1 MNSPASLLLSSPSHS
16 RLPIPTKSILRSR
29 PSLGLASIASKPAG
43 LSSYQNHADNLYP
56 GEVEQYGTPRQRS
69 ESFDS
74 ASDTSSHLDSIL
86 DAYADM
92 YPEQGQ
98 GSEDEEEE
106 EVEQQEE
113 EQEQEKEQEE
123 TPWDTRGKTGL
134 FGGGGRGAN
143 DAETGW
149 LEEYQPLRRDRLLSD
164 DSAYSAAEAPI
175 LRTNGKGREEVPT
188 VESVKVPASAFSAEH
203 SRDASS
209 GSDYSA
215 EGPLTPIAST
225 FPPIHV
231 GLPSSLGLHTP
242 IRNSSDFKP
251 SLSPPP
257 LNQRSITSP
266 PLAASETTPL
276 SLMQSRNSTTLDS
289 TRVNKRPSAS
299 PNRTTLGSPIPLR
312 DDRPPILVAVEESPI
327 VKKDTAG
334 FRWRS
339 SKSKKKVLIS
349 DPILPEGFVESLG
362 MSTFPLPQA
371 GAHQA
376 TQADVVAHREAIAD
390 KKVKSAP
397 TQSSLLPAHP
407 IDTPV
412 AITTSTSS
420 KSLEGLRQVDETT
433 PPLPSFHAEIDAA
446 FKTRRSEDSVY
457 SQQGGSSLGS
467 GAHGRQNYFA
477 SVKRG
482 SGSIPE
488 PISYSQSSGIR
499 RVDASPTSMTVS
511 SGHKTVSPSSSIGL
525 FVETSKPMNP
535 NRFGIQRP
543 SPVIADD
550 LPSVTPILGEGRGRG
565 EEERFYERKYSGP
578 SEHSSSQD
586 TTARYSDMAVRR
598 GDSRALSN
606 ASNASEYSS
615 VSDSVPRR
623 QGSDPVLPPVEP
635 LFASSA
641 SYADRTPSYS
651 TRNLPPSQRSSD
663 FSSYKPSSASSSP
676 RQSIASTEVP
686 RPPPLLLS
694 RRPSHAYRKSA
705 LQPRAPEGRNSTPT
719 IGTGGFRSTFG
730 AGGIV
735 EGDGEDN

>member
-1 MNSPASLLLSSPSHS
+1 
-16 RLPIPTKSILRSR
+16 
-29 PSLGLASIASKPAG
+29 
-43 LSSYQNHADNLYP
+43 
-56 GEVEQYGTPRQRS
+56 
-69 ESFDS
+69 
-74 ASDTSSHLDSIL
+74 
-86 DAYADM
+86 M
-92 YPEQGQ
+92 YPDQRE
-98 GSEDEEEE
+98 GSDLNESEEEE
-106 EVEQQEE
+106 EQEE
-113 EQEQEKEQEE
+113 K

-149 LEEYQPLRRDRLLSD
+149 LEEYQPVRRDRLLSD
-164 DSAYSAAEAPI
+164 DSVLFAAGAASA
-175 LRTNGKGREEVPT
+175 RTNSKGPEEVPT
-188 VESVKVPASAFSAEH
+188 VGSVKVLASAFSAQH

-231 GLPSSLGLHTP
+231 GLPSALGLHTP

-276 SLMQSRNSTTLDS
+276 SLIQSRNSTISNS
-289 TRVNKRPSAS
+289 TRLKKRSSAS
-299 PNRTTLGSPIPLR
+299 PNRATLGSPIPLR
-312 DDRPPILVAVEESPI
+312 DDRPPISVAFEESPV
-327 VKKDTAG
+327 VKKDTARFG
-334 FRWRS
+334 WRS

-349 DPILPEGFVESLG
+349 DPILPEGFVEALG

-376 TQADVVAHREAIAD
+376 TEADVVAHRQAIAE
-390 KKVKSAP
+390 KKGKSVP

-482 SGSIPE
+482 SESFPT
-488 PISYSQSSGIR
+488 PTSHSQSNESR
-499 RVDASPTSMTVS
+499 RGTDASPTSMTQAS
-511 SGHKTVSPSSSIGL
+511 SYKTVSPSSSIGL

-543 SPVIADD
+543 SPVIPDEF
-550 LPSVTPILGEGRGRG
+550 PFVTPTTSGEGRA
-565 EEERFYERKYSGP
+565 EEERLFERKYSGP
-578 SEHSSSQD
+578 SDHSSFQD
-586 TTARYSDMAVRR
+586 TNTRYSDMAVRR
-598 GDSRALSN
+598 GDNWALSN
-606 ASNASEYSS
+606 ASNASEYSN
-615 VSDSVPRR
+615 VSDDVIRR
-623 QGSDPVLPPVEP
+623 QGSDPVLPPIEP
-635 LFASSA
+635 LFASS
-641 SYADRTPSYS
+641 RTPSYS
-651 TRNLPPSQRSSD
+651 PRSVTPSQRSSD
-663 FSSYKPSSASSSP
+663 FYTYKPSASPSP
-676 RQSIASTEVP
+676 RQSIIPTDVP

-705 LQPRAPEGRNSTPT
+705 LQPRAAEGRSSTPT
-719 IGTGGFRSTFG
+719 VGMGGFRSTFG
-730 AGGIV
+730 AGGIT
-735 EGDGEDN
+735 EGDGEE